1 MIRKLFLL
9 IVLHLI
15 PLCVLAQGNP
25 LVHIPITELLQYQ
38 VQKGKH
44 NAMPYSF
51 SKYGLRQI
59 RTELVVNTG
68 DSRQLWGWHVTPNTD
83 FDQSRQPLYRIFSK
97 VDNSSI
103 AVIDDKAGTLQI
115 IFWDKAY
122 YLYFAKDLRSHSF
135 YLHPKKPSQNILR
148 FLRKDC
154 SVGVDVT
161 VWVDMYVVSFFY
173 I

>member
-1 MIRKLFLL
+1 MLEQR
-9 IVLHLI
+9 LHL
-15 PLCVLAQGNP
+15 
-25 LVHIPITELLQYQ
+25 VHSQVTALLQYL
-38 VQKGKH
+38 VQTVKH
-44 NAMPYSF
+44 NATPYSF

-59 RTELVVNTG
+59 RAELVVNAG

-122 YLYFAKDLRSHSF
+122 YLYFSKDLRSHGF
-135 YLHPKKPSQNILR
+135 YLHPKNPSQNILR

-161 VWVDMYVVSFFY
+161 VWVDMYIFTLFTV
-173 I
+173 